1 MDASFLTWL
10 VIIGLVVL
18 LLKRRS
24 DSRGEPYPWLYIL
37 FFFSGFPAL
46 LYQIVWQRALF
57 SIYGVNIQSITMVVT
72 AFMLG
77 LGLGSLAGGR
87 ISTQSRLP
95 LLVIFG
101 IAELG
106 ISVFGII
113 SLPLFHWI
121 ARFTAG
127 APAFETGIITFL
139 LLFIPTSL
147 MGSTLPV
154 LVTHVVKIS
163 GNVGRSVGQLYFV
176 NTLGSSIACFVAA
189 AFMMRLLGQRG
200 SVISAAVLNACIG
213 IAVLGLHLSARKN
226 AAVASPAVQLVR
238 PPEQPPADAGP
249 SQAGTSLQPGRE
261 APVPFFFG
269 VITAALAGFI
279 ALGYEILW
287 YRVISFTSGGLA
299 KSFAVLLG
307 TYLAGIACG
316 AALAQKL
323 CRLRTATSAHAY
335 LTWIGAFVVAAN
347 VAGFMVVP
355 FLANTAAWWGWAG
368 ALPLVFAAA
377 ALLGA
382 VFPLIAHATMA
393 PDAHSGEH
401 VSYLY
406 LSNIIGSAAGSF
418 VVGFVLMDFFPV
430 QKLTAGLAV
439 LGVLAGA
446 ALLAAGRVSS
456 QRLMTSLAG
465 CVVIIAAVWLSA
477 PALFL
482 HVYEKLQFK
491 RGWVEGSLA
500 FTHVIETRSGVITV
514 TPDQTIFGGGIYD
527 GKFNTDLVHD
537 SNLIVRAYAI
547 SAFHPAPRNVLMVGL
562 SSGSWAQVIA
572 SHPQV
577 EKLTIVE
584 INPGY
589 LRLIPQYPEVASVM
603 NNPKVETIIDDGRRW
618 LLRNPHRKF
627 DLIVI
632 NSTYHWRSN
641 ATNLLSREFLELV
654 RQHLNPGGVHYYNTT
669 QSLDVL
675 KTGAT
680 VFPYSLRVMNF
691 LAVSDSPLHID
702 KDRWEQTLLDYRI
715 DGKPVLDM
723 NRAADR
729 QALQDAVDLAT
740 NAGPSLRWEAI
751 EYSASFL
758 PRLRNQRIVTDDNM
772 GSEWQQ

>member
-1 MDASFLTWL
+1 MDLSVLIWL
-10 VIIGLVVL
+10 VVIGLIVI

-24 DSRGEPYPWLYIL
+24 AARGEPYPWLYVL

-57 SIYGVNIQSITMVVT
+57 SIYGVNIQSVTMVVT

-101 IAELG
+101 IVELG
-106 ISVFGII
+106 ISVFGMV
-113 SLPLFHWI
+113 SLPLFHWV

-127 APAFETGIITFL
+127 APPLETAIVTFL

-154 LVTHVVKIS
+154 LVTHVVKTS

-176 NTLGSSIACFVAA
+176 NTLGSALACFVAA
-189 AFMMRLLGQRG
+189 AFLMRLLGESG
-200 SVISAAVLNACIG
+200 SVMSAAGLNGCIG
-213 IAVLGLHLSARKN
+213 IAVLGLHFLA
-226 AAVASPAVQLVR
+226 
-238 PPEQPPADAGP
+238 PPHGVMPPPAGDPVSSPDQSPDLPGP
-249 SQAGTSLQPGRE
+249 SEAEAGLAAGRNG
-261 APVPFFFG
+261 PVPFFFG
-269 VITAALAGFI
+269 MITAALAGFI

-307 TYLAGIACG
+307 TYLAGIASG
-316 AALAQKL
+316 SALAQKL
-323 CRLRTATSAHAY
+323 CQRRTHPPARSY
-335 LTWIGAFVVAAN
+335 LTWMGVFIVAAN
-347 VAGFMVVP
+347 LAGFMVVP
-355 FLANTAAWWGWAG
+355 FMANTAAWWGWAG
-368 ALPLVFAAA
+368 GLPLVFAAA

-393 PDAHSGEH
+393 ADAHSGEH

-418 VVGFVLMDFFPV
+418 VVGFILMDVLPL
-430 QKLTAGLAV
+430 QKISAGLGM
-439 LGVLAGA
+439 LGVLTGA
-446 ALLAAGRVSS
+446 ALLAASRVSRV
-456 QRLMTSLAG
+456 RLMTSLGSCA
-465 CVVIIAAVWLSA
+465 VIIAAMGLSA
-477 PALFL
+477 PALFN
-482 HVYEKLQFK
+482 HVYEKLQLK
-491 RGWVEGSLA
+491 RGWSEGSPG
-500 FTHVIETRSGVITV
+500 FTHVVETRSGVITV
-514 TPDQTIFGGGIYD
+514 TPDKTIFGGGIYD
-527 GKFNTDLVHD
+527 GKFNTGLVHD

-547 SAFHPAPRNVLMVGL
+547 GAFHPAPRNVLMVGL

-577 EKLTIVE
+577 EKLTIIE

-589 LRLIPQYPEVASVM
+589 LELIPQYPEVASVLK
-603 NNPKVETIIDDGRRW
+603 NPRVEIIIDDGRRW
-618 LLRNPHRKF
+618 MLRNPGRKF
-627 DLIVI
+627 DLIVM
-632 NSTYHWRSN
+632 NSTYHWRSH

-654 RQHLNPGGVHYYNTT
+654 RRHLNPGGVHYYNTT

-702 KDRWEQTLLDYRI
+702 KDRWEKTLLDYRI
-715 DGKPVLDM
+715 DGQPLLDM

-729 QALQDAVDLAT
+729 KALQDAMDLAA
-740 NAGPSLRWEAI
+740 NAGPSLQWEAI
-751 EYSASFL
+751 EYGASFL
-758 PRLRNQRIVTDDNM
+758 PRLQNQRIVTDDNM